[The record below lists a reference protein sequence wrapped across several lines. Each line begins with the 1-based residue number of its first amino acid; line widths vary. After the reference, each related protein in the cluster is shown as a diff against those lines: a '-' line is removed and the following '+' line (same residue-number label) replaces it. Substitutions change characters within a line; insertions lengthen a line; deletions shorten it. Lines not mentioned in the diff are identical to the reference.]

1 MQSIGDVRLALD
13 GAFETRNALRQPSLL
28 PHVDRS
34 GVVRAVCGAH
44 DCLRDDCRLPGV
56 STRLPCPRSCSSK
69 PLVLLTR
76 TLVLDATES
85 APLLASSPGGR
96 SYLLLLR
103 GTDLIAQDFD
113 EASGTV
119 AGDPVVL
126 VSDIG
131 QVASPAI
138 RPSVGVSPWRPRIST
153 RWASLRRQLA
163 WVDRSGAD
171 VDRLPVD
178 ASVDFPQLS
187 PDELFVAGSR
197 LDSATS
203 SDLWVTDLRRGAST
217 RITFLGYARE
227 VVWSPDGTRLA
238 FRRPSIGSSG
248 APGIYVIGTDG
259 ANERQLTAEN
269 GGVTSWSTD
278 GKYILY
284 NSAGKLMMLDA
295 TGDGDPD

>member
-1 MQSIGDVRLALD
+1 MHPFWSPDGRSIAFATIPDNQLRRIDVVAGTPRILTPVTGPWHGTWSQDVPILHLSGSLILRISAEGGESIPAAALNKERD
-13 GAFETRNALRQPSLL
+13 ET
-28 PHVDRS
+28 
-34 GVVRAVCGAH
+34 
-44 DCLRDDCRLPGV
+44 GV
-56 STRLPCPRSCSSK
+56 SYPFFLSDGRRFLVRVVTDGK
-69 PLVLLTR
+69 PSIQLETLGSVTR

-113 EASGTV
+113 EAFGTV

-138 RPSVGVSPWRPRIST
+138 RPSVGVSPGVLAYQPGGARLT
-153 RWASLRRQLA
+153 RQLA

-178 ASVDFPQLS
+178 ASVDVPQLS

-238 FRRPSIGSSG
+238 FRRPSIGS
-248 APGIYVIGTDG
+248 AAHPV
-259 ANERQLTAEN
+259 
-269 GGVTSWSTD
+269 ST
-278 GKYILY
+278 
-284 NSAGKLMMLDA
+284 
-295 TGDGDPD
+295 